1 MCVCVY
7 VNCVYICESR
17 WRGECESEGEFKV
30 EVNLGGKQVTC
41 PRPPPHR
48 SWIEIRGS
56 IAEWRID
63 SGGGGEPRE
72 GGQFANEPLCFQLP
86 STFVSSLL
94 SLSRFW
100 FLLLLSESLFIPVY
114 PSTLHLTYPIYPF
127 HWNKIFFLFVGRII

>member
-63 SGGGGEPRE
+63 SGGGGGVSPGRE
-72 GGQFANEPLCFQLP
+72 VNLQM
-86 STFVSSLL
+86 SHSVSNYPPLL
-94 SLSRFW
+94 SPPFSLSLVFG
-100 FLLLLSESLFIPVY
+100 FYFYCPN
-114 PSTLHLTYPIYPF
+114 H
-127 HWNKIFFLFVGRII
+127 FLFQCTPPPFTSPIQSIHSIEIKSFSCL